1 MSDSDESRSPGQP
14 STEQLLD
21 AVRGADP
28 SDAKVDDVDVKFP
41 KQIQDAVSQVL
52 RGYDWSLV
60 PMPQR
65 GPNGE
70 KRKPHIKRPMNA
82 FMVWAQAARRKLADQ
97 YPHLH
102 NAELSKTLGK
112 LWRLVVVNHI
122 FHHANYF

>member
-1 MSDSDESRSPGQP
+1 MCNMSDSDESRSPGQP

-70 KRKPHIKRPMNA
+70 
-82 FMVWAQAARRKLADQ
+82 
-97 YPHLH
+97 
-102 NAELSKTLGK
+102 
-112 LWRLVVVNHI
+112 
-122 FHHANYF
+122 